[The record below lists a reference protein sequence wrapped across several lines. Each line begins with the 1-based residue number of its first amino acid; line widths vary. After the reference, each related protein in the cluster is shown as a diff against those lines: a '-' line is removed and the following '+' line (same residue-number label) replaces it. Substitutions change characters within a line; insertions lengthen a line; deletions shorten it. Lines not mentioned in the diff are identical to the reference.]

1 MADICT
7 LSVSPSNC
15 GHRVITIGDTTLHLH
30 ESEMVP
36 LSQDEKILLYTL
48 ALRHRGIA
56 LANLLNR
63 VVMGDEATNVKQ
75 YNIIAPGVSITK
87 TNIGTAY
94 TNILTEING
103 CRTLVEFTGCSQFRI
118 VLNAVMPG
126 TGLHGV
132 RIIRDDDTGILYENA
147 NISSAVG
154 ERELDTGWLPLPE
167 GVNSLEVIRFQGKS
181 TVGTDDPIYKRCVL
195 LVR

>member
-7 LSVSPSNC
+7 FSESPNNC
-15 GHRVITIGDTTLHLH
+15 GHRIVTIGDTTVHLH
-30 ESEMVP
+30 ESEIVP
-36 LSQDEKILLYTL
+36 LSDDEKVQLYTL
-48 ALRHRGIA
+48 AIRHKGLA
-56 LANLLNR
+56 LATMLNR

-94 TNILTEING
+94 TNILTELNG
-103 CRTLVEFTGCSQFRI
+103 CRTLVEFTGCSEFRL

-126 TGLHGV
+126 AGLHGV
-132 RIIRDDDTGILYENA
+132 RVIRDDESGTLYENA
-147 NISSAVG
+147 SISAQVG
-154 ERELDTGWLPLPE
+154 ERELDTGWLTLPQ
-167 GVNSLEVIRFQGKS
+167 GVNSLEVIRLQGKS
-181 TVGTDDPIYKRCVL
+181 TVATDDPIYKRCVL